1 MDTCWTQNS
10 RWGGENKFRS
20 LVPPLVRY
28 WGKCPP
34 NLGGGPKDICRTTAA
49 KLAEVVLF
57 GGQMSSKFIVQMSS
71 YHCRHRQNWTNVLQT
86 LPPMANVLQPFIVQM
101 SSYHCRHCQNWAD
114 VLQTLPPKQ
123 MSSNYYQPLLP
134 ELVKCKIWSPMM
146 ALPIFS
152 HYYLGRPVH

>member
-1 MDTCWTQNS
+1 
-10 RWGGENKFRS
+10 
-20 LVPPLVRY
+20 
-28 WGKCPP
+28 
-34 NLGGGPKDICRTTAA
+34 
-49 KLAEVVLF
+49 
-57 GGQMSSKFIVQMSS
+57 MSSKFIAQMSS

-152 HYYLGRPVH
+152 HYYLGRPVHKGNFPLVFTMYPKKCPQNWVKSHLLTILWWLYPKSDSKLEKLGQFWHRKLSATLK